1 MNRQNRVVSR
11 IMMVDALALLVA
23 APGAVAEDELPLD
36 IHANVI
42 RASGAGQGHG
52 GMLQVTIDRWTTDE
66 EGQTVYDAIKTGDQQ
81 KIEKAM
87 QDLESAGS
95 ANLACHMGLHL
106 LVALMFVTQEGGTE
120 IILATDRP
128 ISVREEMAGG
138 QSTKFNTSL
147 IVLQIPA
154 SGDGAGMYAS
164 AVELSIGDGGKIEPN
179 TLGQGVTKLG
189 HVKVVE
195 KKHKKD

>member
-1 MNRQNRVVSR
+1 
-11 IMMVDALALLVA
+11 
-23 APGAVAEDELPLD
+23 
-36 IHANVI
+36 
-42 RASGAGQGHG
+42 
-52 GMLQVTIDRWTTDE
+52 MLQVTIDRWTTDE

-87 QDLESAGS
+87 QDLESVGR
-95 ANLACHMGLHL
+95 ANLAGHMGLNL
-106 LVALMFVTQEGGTE
+106 RGARKYETQDGGTE
-120 IILATDRP
+120 IIRATDRP
-128 ISVREEMAGG
+128 MSVREEMAGG
-138 QSTKFNTSL
+138 QWTKFNTSL
-147 IVLQIPA
+147 IVLQMQA